1 MIDRRNPRTLAWA
14 CAAALL
20 PPLATPAP
28 AEDWPEWRGKG
39 RRGVWSETG
48 LVESFPDGGLPVVW
62 RVPISSGY
70 AGPAVADG
78 RVYVLDWTKKADTR
92 TMEGAER
99 LLCLDEATGKT
110 LWTREWPVS
119 YAAIMA
125 SYAIGPRAT
134 PTVSGDRVYVLGA
147 VGDLL
152 AIDVE
157 TGEVAWSHDFVE
169 EYDASIPIWGTAS
182 APLVDGD
189 LVIAV
194 AGAEPD
200 GKVIAYDRR
209 TGAERWRAVSSD
221 WEMGYEQLVVVEAGG
236 ARQLVVWEPQAVF
249 SLDPASGKVHWSEAW
264 DVGQGMSVATPVVD
278 GNRLVLTQF
287 YRGSLML
294 ELQPDQPAAKRLWVG
309 TGKSEMPGHTVGLHS
324 LITTPILE
332 GDTLYGVCSYGE
344 LRALD
349 AATGER
355 LWENKEMTRQGRWGS
370 AFMVKNGDRWLVSN
384 DDGDLILARFTRDGY
399 HEIDRV
405 RLIEPT
411 TSAGFG
417 PGRVFDAKVNWSHP
431 AYANG
436 HVVARNDR
444 EILRASLER
453 KP

>member
-1 MIDRRNPRTLAWA
+1 MSRALTSASLL
-14 CAAALL
+14 ALL
-20 PPLATPAP
+20 WTCGAAIPAH
-28 AEDWPEWRGKG
+28 AEDWPEWRGQG

-48 LVESFPDGGLPVVW
+48 ILDAFPDGGLAVAW
-62 RVPISSGY
+62 RVPIGSGY
-70 AGPAVADG
+70 AGPAVAGG
-78 RVYVLDWTKKADTR
+78 RVFVLDWAKKEGSR

-99 LLCLDEATGKT
+99 LSCLDEGTGRV
-110 LWTREWPVS
+110 LWTRDWPVS

-134 PTVSGDRVYVLGA
+134 PTVDGDRVYVVGA

-152 AIDVE
+152 AIDVA

-169 EYDASIPIWGTAS
+169 EYGASIPIWGTTS
-182 APLVDGD
+182 APLVEGD

-194 AGAEPD
+194 AGAEPN
-200 GKVIAYDRR
+200 GKVIAYDKR

-221 WEMGYEQLVVVEAGG
+221 WEMGYEQPVIVEAGG
-236 ARQLVVWEPQAVF
+236 TRQLLVWEPQAVF
-249 SLDPASGKVHWSEAW
+249 SLNPANGEVYWSEAW

-278 GNRLVLTQF
+278 GNRLLLSQF

-294 ELQPDQPAAKRLWVG
+294 ELDASKPAARRLWAG
-309 TGKSEMPGHTVGLHS
+309 TGRSEMPGHTDGLHS

-332 GDTLYGVCSYGE
+332 GDTVYGVCSYGE

-349 AATGER
+349 AATGKR
-355 LWENKEMTRQGRWGS
+355 LWESAEMTRQGRWGT

-384 DDGDLILARFTRDGY
+384 DAGELILARFHRDRY
-399 HEIDRV
+399 EEIDRV
-405 RLIEPT
+405 SLIEPT
-411 TSAGFG
+411 TNAGFG
-417 PGRVFDAKVNWSHP
+417 PGRVFDAMVNWSHP

-436 HVVARNDR
+436 HVIARNDK
-444 EILRASLER
+444 EVLRASLKK